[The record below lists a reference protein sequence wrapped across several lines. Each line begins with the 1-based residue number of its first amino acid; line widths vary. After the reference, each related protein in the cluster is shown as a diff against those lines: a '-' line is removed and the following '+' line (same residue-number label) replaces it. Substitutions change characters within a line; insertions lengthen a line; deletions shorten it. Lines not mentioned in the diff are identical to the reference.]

1 MLTES
6 RDTLQDLKR
15 RLTAL
20 RGHLDVARLKRELDR
35 LGEQTLAPG
44 FWDDQN
50 KALALT
56 RKRSMIEQTVTS
68 FEKLAQDVEDAA
80 VLLELGAQER
90 DEETIAEVAKGVP
103 ALEQRVRQTEL
114 ARMLSGPADRS
125 GAIVS
130 IHPGA
135 GGTDAKDW
143 AQMLSRMYL
152 RWCERRGYKT
162 EVIDYQEGDEAGI
175 DAISFT
181 VSGDSAYGYLRSE
194 NGVHRLVRMSPF
206 NADHTRQ
213 TAFAA
218 VEVTPDLDDD
228 IQIEVQDKDIE
239 ITTMRAGGKG
249 GQNVNKVETAV
260 RLRHLPTGLN
270 IVCRAERSQH
280 QNRAMAM
287 KMLKAKLYELELQ
300 KREQAN
306 AAYQATKSAINFGS
320 QIRNYVLQ
328 PYRLVKDTR
337 TAYEESN
344 VDAVLDGD
352 LDAFL
357 EAYLL
362 AAAGG
367 DLKKGVSTED
377 SAELA

>member
-1 MLTES
+1 M
-6 RDTLQDLKR
+6 
-15 RLTAL
+15 TA
-20 RGHLDVARLKRELDR
+20 
-35 LGEQTLAPG
+35 
-44 FWDDQN
+44 
-50 KALALT
+50 
-56 RKRSMIEQTVTS
+56 
-68 FEKLAQDVEDAA
+68 FEKLEKDVEDAQ
-80 VLLELGAQER
+80 VLLELGAESNDEPTMAEAAGLVPDLER
-90 DEETIAEVAKGVP
+90 RT
-103 ALEQRVRQTEL
+103 RSMEL
-114 ARMLSGPADRS
+114 GRMLSGPADHAN
-125 GAIVS
+125 AIIS

-143 AQMLSRMYL
+143 ASMLLRMYL
-152 RWCERRGYKT
+152 RYCEKRGYKT
-162 EVIDYQEGDEAGI
+162 DIVDYQEGDEAGL
-175 DAISFT
+175 DAVSFT
-181 VSGDSAYGYLRSE
+181 VEGDHAYGYLRSE
-194 NGVHRLVRMSPF
+194 MGVHRLVRMSPF

-218 VEVTPDLDDD
+218 VEITPDVDDD
-228 IQIEVQDKDIE
+228 IDIQVNEKDIE

-287 KMLKAKLYELELQ
+287 KMLKAKLYEMELE

-320 QIRNYVLQ
+320 QIRNYVLA
-328 PYRLVKDTR
+328 PYRLVKDAR
-337 TAYEESN
+337 SGYEQSN

-352 LDAFL
+352 LGGFI

-367 DLKKGVSTED
+367 SLKKGGAVEAD
-377 SAELA
+377 AD

>member
-1 MLTES
+1 MLE
-6 RDTLQDLKR
+6 Q
-15 RLTAL
+15 LT
-20 RGHLDVARLKRELDR
+20 HL
-35 LGEQTLAPG
+35 TLAPG
-44 FWDDQN
+44 FWNDND
-50 KALALT
+50 KAQGVL
-56 RKRSMIEQTVTS
+56 RKRAQVEQKLDLATRLERDIE
-68 FEKLAQDVEDAA
+68 DVSEY
-80 VLLELGAQER
+80 LELGVVENDESVISDAAAQA
-90 DEETIAEVAKGVP
+90 DGIAAKLRK
-103 ALEQRVRQTEL
+103 AELE
-114 ARMLSGPADRS
+114 RMLSGPADK
-125 GAIVS
+125 GNAIVS

-143 AQMLSRMYL
+143 ASMLLRMYL

-162 EVIDYQEGDEAGI
+162 EIIDFQEGDEAGI
-175 DAISFT
+175 DTVTFT
-181 VSGDSAYGYLRSE
+181 VSGDSAYGYLRPE
-194 NGVHRLVRMSPF
+194 VGVHRLVRMSPF

-218 VEVTPDLDDD
+218 VEVTPDSDDD
-228 IQIEVQDKDIE
+228 IDVVVNEKDIE

-287 KMLKAKLYELELQ
+287 KVLKAKLYEIELE
-300 KREQAN
+300 KRENAN

-320 QIRNYVLQ
+320 QIRNYVLA
-328 PYRLVKDTR
+328 PYRLVKDVR
-337 TAYEESN
+337 TSTESGN

-352 LDAFL
+352 IDGFI
-357 EAYLL
+357 EAYLM

-367 DLKKGVSTED
+367 TLRKGGVAADED
-377 SAELA
+377 AS

>member
-1 MLTES
+1 V
-6 RDTLQDLKR
+6 TL
-15 RLTAL
+15 
-20 RGHLDVARLKRELDR
+20 
-35 LGEQTLAPG
+35 
-44 FWDDQN
+44 
-50 KALALT
+50 
-56 RKRSMIEQTVTS
+56 
-68 FEKLAQDVEDAA
+68 FEKLWGDVDDAK
-80 VLLELGAQER
+80 VLLELGAAEN
-90 DEETIAEVAKGVP
+90 DESVITEVESQLP
-103 ALEQRVRQTEL
+103 ALEKRVRSQEL
-114 ARMLSGPADRS
+114 ERMLAGPVDHAN
-125 GAIVS
+125 AIVS

-143 AQMLSRMYL
+143 AAMLLRMYL

-162 EVIDYQEGDEAGI
+162 EMVDYQDGEEAGI
-175 DAISFT
+175 DAASFT
-181 VSGDSAYGYLRSE
+181 VAGEAAYGYLRSE
-194 NGVHRLVRMSPF
+194 AGVHRLVRMSPF

-218 VEVTPDLDDD
+218 VEVTPDTDED
-228 IQIEVQDKDIE
+228 INVVINEKDIE

-287 KMLKAKLYELELQ
+287 KVLKAKLYEMELLR
-300 KREQAN
+300 REQETAVYN
-306 AAYQATKSAINFGS
+306 AGKSAINFGS
-320 QIRNYVLQ
+320 QIRNYVLA
-328 PYRLVKDTR
+328 PYRLVKDAR
-337 TAYEESN
+337 TAFEEGN

-352 LDAFL
+352 LDGFI

-367 DLKKGVSTED
+367 NLKKGGSVED
-377 SAELA
+377 SPDA